1 MCTFICTLLDFFL
14 GGSSRINRT
23 YRTGSTRLKVP
34 GLLVLRPGWCTYVVV
49 RLPFGYY
56 LGSESCFLQRQQ
68 AAYKG
73 LYGHAPVTRHAAKVP
88 HSAETEEKHTV
99 TRNRRNKTNQRRKKR
114 RKEKKQTNKVEEER
128 GRRRVKRKS
137 VGMLEAA
144 RGQVHP
150 RLKRWRSAVTLTR
163 RPLL

>member
-1 MCTFICTLLDFFL
+1 M
-14 GGSSRINRT
+14 
-23 YRTGSTRLKVP
+23 K
-34 GLLVLRPGWCTYVVV
+34 CTYVVV

-88 HSAETEEKHTV
+88 HSAETEEKHTEQKKP
-99 TRNRRNKTNQRRKKR
+99 NKPKKKEEK
-114 RKEKKQTNKVEEER
+114 KEKKQTNKVEEER
-128 GRRRVKRKS
+128 GWRRVKRKS